1 MISQESVSINTAK
14 KTVLSLDIGTT
25 AVKVGLFS
33 ITGELLAI
41 QTREQKLLFPIP
53 GRVEQNLK
61 DTWCLITDCV
71 QEIVKEFTADNI
83 SAIALAIQR
92 GSVIPLDREGEP
104 LSNQIVWMDNRG
116 IPQVEWLNENVGLE
130 EYYNTSGHGL
140 THITGVSKLLWL
152 RHADPKVWEKINIV
166 APPQT
171 LFLKWL
177 GCDDLFCDL
186 SCGTYTFP
194 FDIDRKVWSQKLA
207 SKLDYPIEKLPKLVT
222 ATEIIGMLSEQA
234 AVELGLQPGI
244 FLVAGGGD
252 GQCAAAG
259 CGVITPG
266 TCMVNIGTGAGVQCF
281 LTKPKRDPACV
292 LSLGAHV
299 VPDGWEMEAHTQAS
313 GIVFR
318 WLRDEF
324 GQIEKQQATSS
335 HKDAFDLLVDQ
346 ARLAPPGAGGLLLI
360 PTFNGTTGPK
370 VELNARG
377 VLIGLSL
384 AHERRH
390 VIRSFLEG
398 ITLEIRWMMD
408 SMIETGASITDLRL
422 VGGGARNQYWNQMHA
437 DILGHPVSLLKQNE
451 ATLVGAAMCAA
462 VAVGEYRNLSEAAVN
477 FVKIKLTIEPNP
489 SNFPVYQSAYENY
502 RETFD
507 LLRNDKIFNKMEKQ
521 AGLSNMRLENP
532 KD

>member
-1 MISQESVSINTAK
+1 MNTTR

-33 ITGELLAI
+33 VSGELLAME
-41 QTREQKLLFPIP
+41 TREQKLLFPSS
-53 GRVEQNLK
+53 GRVEQNLSE
-61 DTWCLITDCV
+61 TWHLITNCV
-71 QEIVKEFTADNI
+71 QTIVKENTPDDI
-83 SAIALAIQR
+83 TAIALSIQR
-92 GSVIPLDREGEP
+92 GSVIPLDGDGEP

-116 IPQVEWLNENVGLE
+116 IPYVEWLHQNVGLE

-140 THITGVSKLLWL
+140 SHITGVAKLLWL
-152 RHADPKVWEKINIV
+152 RHSDPKLWAKVKIV

-177 GCDDLFCDL
+177 GCDELFCDL

-194 FDIDRKVWSQKLA
+194 FDIDQKVWSRKLA
-207 SKLDYPIEKLPKLVT
+207 DKLDYPIEKLPKLVT
-222 ATEIIGMLSEQA
+222 ATEIIGQLSVKA
-234 AVELGLQPGI
+234 AAELGLQPGI
-244 FLVAGGGD
+244 HLVAGGGD

-259 CGVITPG
+259 CGVISPG
-266 TCMVNIGTGAGVQCF
+266 TCMVNIGTATGVQCY
-281 LTKPKRDPACV
+281 LPVPKRDPAWV
-292 LSLGAHV
+292 LSLGAHI

-313 GIVFR
+313 GVVFR

-324 GQIEKQQATSS
+324 GQQEKQLAISS
-335 HKDAFDLLVDQ
+335 HADAFDLLVDQ

-384 AHERRH
+384 EHERRH

-408 SMIETGASITDLRL
+408 AMIESGAFIQNLRL
-422 VGGGARNQYWNQMHA
+422 VGGGARNPYWNQIHA
-437 DILGHPVSLLKQNE
+437 DILGHPVSLPQQNE
-451 ATLVGAAMCAA
+451 AALVGAAMCAA
-462 VAVGEYRNLSEAAVN
+462 VAIGEYRTLSEAAER
-477 FVKIKLTIEPNP
+477 FVKIKQTIEPNP
-489 SNFPVYQSAYENY
+489 SNFAMYQTASENY
-502 RETFD
+502 REIFN
-507 LLRNDKIFNKMEKQ
+507 LLRKDNIFSKLQKQ
-521 AGLSNMRLENP
+521 VELSNLRLEDS
-532 KD
+532 KG